1 MRNLNILITNLV
13 LLASVT
19 LGAQTLTPY
28 LKSSAFYPTPPDAIN
43 FCEDYTTEELTSTFT
58 AYYSSPTENGF
69 VGIDSSG
76 VIDTI
81 NIEPA
86 SINLKPGPILNLGS
100 TSCLM
105 VIDNESLVLHISF
118 RDNIQSSETD
128 GYDIDLPVQ
137 FNQAEVLGF
146 VFHTLSPDNY
156 VVTAAIK
163 TFDTSDN
170 KWKVLVARIVINNL
184 GDTATHEFNTLMVGS
199 FATIVTNIK
208 IDPVG
213 NVFIWGYY
221 QKNAAGSNH
230 DNFLTKYNNFGVLQ
244 YSKLFFSYAGRDD
257 IASQLVIDDSG
268 NLYGI
273 SSSQDNVEPYYKHI
287 SVFKIK
293 ALNGKML
300 WTKRFGEATEGDENI
315 WDAAGNTI
323 GEGIAFTGSY
333 KTGSGGRDIRTWRL
347 SGTGATLWVK
357 NINLNLIPGSIEEGR
372 SICFDV
378 ITGDVLIAGFTLN
391 NAFIERYNTNTGVA
405 AWPVKLYEG
414 VESGLVINDDM
425 ILQSNLTGDDWL
437 LFPSA
442 NPGGICCRVTAAF
455 FGEHYLRSNISNENK
470 IVRLYPNPA
479 SEYFTVEGLP
489 ENVAIQ
495 IVNAAGQVINE
506 IQSMNSILSVNITDY
521 HPGCYL
527 LRYVAENTFK
537 TIPFVISR

>member
-1 MRNLNILITNLV
+1 MITNLI
-13 LLASVT
+13 LMGSLG

-28 LKSSAFYPTPPDAIN
+28 LKSSTFYPTPPDAVN
-43 FCEDYTTEELTSTFT
+43 FCEDYFTDFAFTATFT

-69 VGIDSSG
+69 VSIDSSG
-76 VIDTI
+76 VVDTI

-86 SINLKPGPILNLGS
+86 SDNLKPGPILNLGT

-105 VIDNESLVLHISF
+105 VIDNESQVLHISF

-146 VFHTLSPDNY
+146 VFHTLFPDNY

-163 TFDTSDN
+163 AFDTSDN

-199 FATIVTNIK
+199 FATIATNIK

-213 NVFIWGYY
+213 NVFIWGYF

-230 DNFLTKYNNFGVLQ
+230 DNFLTKYNSFGALQ

-257 IASQLVIDDSG
+257 IASQLVIDDLG

-273 SSSQDNVEPYYKHI
+273 SSSEDNVAPYYKHI

-300 WTKRFGEATEGDENI
+300 WTKRFGEATEGDENM

-347 SGTGATLWVK
+347 SGTGAILWTK

-372 SICFDV
+372 SVCFDI

-391 NAFIERYNTNTGVA
+391 NVFIERYNTNTGVA
-405 AWPVKLYEG
+405 VWPVKLYEG

-437 LFPSA
+437 LFPSE
-442 NPGGICCRVTAAF
+442 NPGGGCCRVTAAF
-455 FGEHYLRSNISNENK
+455 FGEHYVRSNISENK
-470 IVRLYPNPA
+470 NAINLYPNPA
-479 SEYFTVEGLP
+479 SEQFLVEGIP
-489 ENVAIQ
+489 ENVPIQ
-495 IVNAAGQVINE
+495 IINTAGQVVNE
-506 IQSMNSILSVNITDY
+506 MQSMESVLYVNISEYPT
-521 HPGCYL
+521 GCYL
-527 LRYVAENTFK
+527 LRYKNDNTFE